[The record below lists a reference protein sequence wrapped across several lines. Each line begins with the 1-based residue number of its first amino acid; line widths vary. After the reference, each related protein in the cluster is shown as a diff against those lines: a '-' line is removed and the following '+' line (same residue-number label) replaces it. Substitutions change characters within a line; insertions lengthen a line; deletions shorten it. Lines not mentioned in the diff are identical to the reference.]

1 MATSKLRNTLLTY
14 TVSNKYLKRIRDT
27 TIYIFAR
34 LMLSFDFYEQDD
46 DSRGAIYAIY
56 PTSCAFDCGTEL

>member
-1 MATSKLRNTLLTY
+1 
-14 TVSNKYLKRIRDT
+14 
-27 TIYIFAR
+27 
-34 LMLSFDFYEQDD
+34 MLSFDFYEQDD